1 MTKNPKFAF
10 QASQNLKPCFDYLI
24 NKRGLKLVNIGP
36 QDIFNGVHKLTL
48 ALIFQI
54 IIAVQIDNIEVD
66 GLKGQ
71 HGLLLWVNRQIEPYG
86 QHVTD
91 FKESWRNGLAFAAL
105 AAALCD
111 GYNFPAAE
119 GMDQNTRHASAYQ
132 KIEDDLK
139 VAKLLDP
146 EDFQIEEIDDKSVLT
161 YVSTI
166 FNAVA
171 SGDESRRHIQA
182 IDKVAQLAM
191 KHGTLIIKVF
201 CCWHSSSLVR
211 ARGESVREGSR
222 REGEL
227 LQEHG
232 AQGVGLHF
240 ALNCSG
246 KECRK
251 LIKELEEY
259 KKVEKV
265 DMKTK
270 KTDIEGMLEDIHES
284 ERAES
289 RPMYIPPEGLGPNE
303 ISQKYRDVEEAE
315 DDYEERLLRKFKYFL
330 EIEQLMNQLDRK
342 CQRLNDRLANNV
354 SSIDL
359 NDLGRNVA
367 ECQQRLSA

>member
-1 MTKNPKFAF
+1 MHFAF
-10 QASQNLKPCFDYLI
+10 
-24 NKRGLKLVNIGP
+24 
-36 QDIFNGVHKLTL
+36 
-48 ALIFQI
+48 
-54 IIAVQIDNIEVD
+54 
-66 GLKGQ
+66 
-71 HGLLLWVNRQIEPYG
+71 
-86 QHVTD
+86 
-91 FKESWRNGLAFAAL
+91 
-105 AAALCD
+105 
-111 GYNFPAAE
+111 
-119 GMDQNTRHASAYQ
+119 
-132 KIEDDLK
+132 
-139 VAKLLDP
+139 
-146 EDFQIEEIDDKSVLT
+146 
-161 YVSTI
+161 
-166 FNAVA
+166 
-171 SGDESRRHIQA
+171 
-182 IDKVAQLAM
+182 
-191 KHGTLIIKVF
+191 
-201 CCWHSSSLVR
+201 
-211 ARGESVREGSR
+211 
-222 REGEL
+222 
-227 LQEHG
+227 
-232 AQGVGLHF
+232 
-240 ALNCSG
+240 NCSG

-303 ISQKYRDVEEAE
+303 ISQKYRDVEDAE

>member
-1 MTKNPKFAF
+1 M
-10 QASQNLKPCFDYLI
+10 
-24 NKRGLKLVNIGP
+24 
-36 QDIFNGVHKLTL
+36 
-48 ALIFQI
+48 
-54 IIAVQIDNIEVD
+54 
-66 GLKGQ
+66 
-71 HGLLLWVNRQIEPYG
+71 
-86 QHVTD
+86 
-91 FKESWRNGLAFAAL
+91 
-105 AAALCD
+105 
-111 GYNFPAAE
+111 
-119 GMDQNTRHASAYQ
+119 
-132 KIEDDLK
+132 
-139 VAKLLDP
+139 
-146 EDFQIEEIDDKSVLT
+146 
-161 YVSTI
+161 
-166 FNAVA
+166 
-171 SGDESRRHIQA
+171 
-182 IDKVAQLAM
+182 
-191 KHGTLIIKVF
+191 
-201 CCWHSSSLVR
+201 
-211 ARGESVREGSR
+211 
-222 REGEL
+222 
-227 LQEHG
+227 
-232 AQGVGLHF
+232 HF

-270 KTDIEGMLEDIHES
+270 KTDIHES

-367 ECQQRLSA
+367 ERQQRLSA